1 MKAKTK
7 HKKKINRNDIIE
19 GAILCG
25 FEPREGI
32 SKEQLFQQA
41 REYLTNE
48 QNRF

>member
-1 MKAKTK
+1 MKAKIK
-7 HKKKINRNDIIE
+7 PKKKINRKDIIE
-19 GAILCG
+19 AAILCG

-48 QNRF
+48 QIRY